1 MDLTLAKFVLYGVL
15 GTFALVPVLALISRT
30 LHGRV
35 EKRAL
40 ANRVICRLCLHAFE
54 ENSHVRN
61 VHCPIC
67 GAANEK
73 GRGRR
78 LG

>member
-1 MDLTLAKFVLYGVL
+1 MELTLADFVLYLVL
-15 GTFALVPVLALISRT
+15 GSFALAPVLAILSRT
-30 LHGRV
+30 LQHRV

-54 ENSHVRN
+54 DTSHMETVP
-61 VHCPIC
+61 CPIC
-67 GAANEK
+67 AAANEK
-73 GRGRR
+73 GRSRR

>member
-1 MDLTLAKFVLYGVL
+1 MDLTLTDFAFFAVFGAC
-15 GTFALVPVLALISRT
+15 ALVLAFTAISRT
-30 LHGRV
+30 LHARSESRSLASRV
-35 EKRAL
+35 
-40 ANRVICRLCLHAFE
+40 VCRLCLHAFE
-54 ENSHVRN
+54 DHSHAPI
-61 VHCPIC
+61 VHCPLC

>member
-1 MDLTLAKFVLYGVL
+1 MELTLADFVLYVLL
-15 GTFALVPVLALISRT
+15 GTFALVPVLAVFSRAQ
-30 LHGRV
+30 HARV

-40 ANRVICRLCLHAFE
+40 ANRVICRLCLHSFE
-54 ENSHVRN
+54 ESSHVKT

-67 GAANEK
+67 GAVNEK
-73 GRGRR
+73 GRSRR

>member
-1 MDLTLAKFVLYGVL
+1 MELSLADFVLYLLL
-15 GTFALVPVLALISRT
+15 GSFALAPLLTLLSRT
-30 LHGRV
+30 LQNRV

-54 ENSHVRN
+54 ETSHIEV
-61 VHCPIC
+61 VDCPIC

-73 GRGRR
+73 GRSRR

>member
-1 MDLTLAKFVLYGVL
+1 MDLTLTEFVRDVLLGSFVL
-15 GTFALVPVLALISRT
+15 VPLLAVISRT
-30 LHGRV
+30 LHARV

-54 ENSHVRN
+54 DSSHVQA
-61 VHCPIC
+61 VICPIC

-73 GRGRR
+73 GRSRR